1 MAVPFLDNVD
11 LQNNELQNAVMQ
23 NLATAPASP
32 KEGRAFYDSNTGVK
46 TLKFWNG
53 SGWVVVDATKL
64 SGALPLSA
72 LVNIANATLLGN
84 NAGASGAPLALT
96 PTQVKALLGIAAGDV
111 SGLTATIQA
120 VRLDQM
126 ALPTAPVAFNGQRAT
141 GVADPTS
148 AQDAATKAYVDAQA
162 QGSASGIDPKEAVRA
177 ATTANIT
184 LSGTQTLDGVT
195 LAAGDRVLV
204 KNQTTASDN
213 GIYVVA
219 AGAWTRSADASGS
232 NLTNGAMTLSTEGTV
247 NAGTQWY
254 LQTADPITVGTTS
267 LTWTQ
272 FGAGGTYTADA
283 SGGLQL
289 TGSAFALKPKSGGG
303 LVTDA
308 SGAAVDGTVPRK
320 YAVPI
325 GDGASASITVTHNL
339 GTRDVHVTLTNAAS
353 PYDIQYATVQ
363 AATINTVTLLFAT
376 APATNS
382 LRCTVI
388 G

>member
-11 LQNNELQNAVMQ
+11 LKNNELQNAVVQ

-32 KEGRAFYDSNTGVK
+32 KEGAVFYDSNTGVK
-46 TLKFWNG
+46 VVKYWNG
-53 SGWVVVDATKL
+53 SEWVITDARKL
-64 SGALPLSA
+64 SNAIQLAA
-72 LVNIANATLLGN
+72 LVNIASATLLGN
-84 NAGASGAPLALT
+84 NSGASGAPQALT
-96 PTQVKALLGIAAGDV
+96 PAQAKTLLAIAAGDV
-111 SGLTATIQA
+111 SGLTAAIQA

-126 ALPTAPVAFNGQRAT
+126 AAPINPVAFNGQRAT

-162 QGSASGIDPKEAVRA
+162 QGSAAGIDPKEAVRA

-184 LSGTQTLDGVT
+184 LSGTQTVDGVA
-195 LAAGDRVLV
+195 LAAGARVLV
-204 KNQTTASDN
+204 KNQTTASEN

-219 AGAWTRSADASGS
+219 AGAWTRPADASGS
-232 NLTNGAMTLSTEGTV
+232 NLTNGALVLSTGGTT

-254 LQTADPITVGTTS
+254 LQTPDPITVGTTA

-289 TGSAFALKPKSGGG
+289 TGSAFALKPKAGGG
-303 LVTDA
+303 LAADA
-308 SGAAVDGTVPRK
+308 TGAYADATIPRK
-320 YAVPI
+320 YAATV
-325 GDGASASITVTHNL
+325 GDGSSTSITVTHNL
-339 GTRDVHVTLTNAAS
+339 GTQDVHVSLRAVAS

-363 AATINTVTLLFAT
+363 CTTINTITLLFAS
-376 APATNS
+376 APAANS